1 MTKNPHY
8 NDILE
13 KLKLLSPVDTE
24 QEETDYK
31 LIMGFTLDKVFDDVS
46 AYVHIPIDELP
57 EQLDNTII
65 SLCLTAIAE
74 NGLLSVINGGG
85 GDVTNI
91 SEGDTS
97 VTFMNPLTAYT
108 TLNSGTTITSNSLVV
123 LNSFRTVAR

>member
-1 MTKNPHY
+1 MIKNPRH
-8 NDILE
+8 DEILE
-13 KLKLLSPVDTE
+13 KLKLLSPK
-24 QEETDYK
+24 QEGQSEEEYQ
-31 LIMGFTLDKVFDDVS
+31 LIIDFTLNKVFDDVS
-46 AYVHIPIDELP
+46 AYVHIPVDVLP

-74 NGLLSVINGGG
+74 NGLLSAVNGDG

-91 SEGDTS
+91 SESDTS

>member
-1 MTKNPHY
+1 MIKNPRY
-8 NDILE
+8 DEILE
-13 KLKLLSPVDTE
+13 KLKALSPK
-24 QEETDYK
+24 QEGQSEEEYQ
-31 LIMGFTLDKVFDDVS
+31 LIIDFTLNKVFDDVS
-46 AYVHIPIDELP
+46 AYVHIPVDVLP
-57 EQLDNTII
+57 EQIDNTII

-74 NGLLSVINGGG
+74 NGLLSVINGDG
-85 GDVTNI
+85 GDVTNV

>member
-1 MTKNPHY
+1 MIKNPRY
-8 NDILE
+8 DEILE
-13 KLKLLSPVDTE
+13 KLKALSPK
-24 QEETDYK
+24 QEGQAEEEYQ
-31 LIMGFTLDKVFDDVS
+31 LIIDFTLNKVFDDVS
-46 AYVHIPIDELP
+46 AYVHIPVDVLP
-57 EQLDNTII
+57 EQIDNTII

-74 NGLLSVINGGG
+74 NGLLSVINGDG
-85 GDVTNI
+85 GDVTNV

>member
-1 MTKNPHY
+1 MIKNPRY
-8 NDILE
+8 DEILE
-13 KLKLLSPVDTE
+13 KLKALSPK
-24 QEETDYK
+24 QEGQSEEEYQ
-31 LIMGFTLDKVFDDVS
+31 LIIDFTLNKVFDDVS
-46 AYVHIPIDELP
+46 VYVHIPVDVLP
-57 EQLDNTII
+57 EQIDNTII

-74 NGLLSVINGGG
+74 NGLLSVINGDG
-85 GDVTNI
+85 GDVTNV